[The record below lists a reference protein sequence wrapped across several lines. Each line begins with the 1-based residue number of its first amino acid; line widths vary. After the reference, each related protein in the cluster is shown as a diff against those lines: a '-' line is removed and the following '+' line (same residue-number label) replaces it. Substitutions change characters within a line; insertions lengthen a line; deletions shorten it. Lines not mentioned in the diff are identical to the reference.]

1 MCVIKFVWQESGAV
15 DVTAAAAAGVRAS
28 FCLAWMNVLQ
38 PPDCSTQQTSR
49 ALLNKVNE
57 NIN

>member
-1 MCVIKFVWQESGAV
+1 MSVVKFVRQESGAV
-15 DVTAAAAAGVRAS
+15 DVSAAAVGVSAG

-49 ALLNKVNE
+49 ALPNK
-57 NIN
+57 